1 MQIVGGLSNTI
12 DLNSLQ
18 GIYRKGGKVA
28 ISFEEDTR
36 LGDICSILLTE
47 EYEPEDFREDCLRE
61 SFKIVGESLYIC
73 KGSLAVVDS
82 ISVDENLG
90 ALKPFTG
97 KLNDVECLFQ
107 LYDTS
112 FDTIADRVVE
122 ISGNLC

>member
-1 MQIVGGLSNTI
+1 MQIVGELSNTI

-18 GIYRKGGKVA
+18 DVYRKGGKVA

-47 EYEPEDFREDCLRE
+47 GYEPEDFREDCLRE
-61 SFKIVGESLYIC
+61 GFKVIEESLYIC
-73 KGSLAVVDS
+73 KGFLAVVDS

-97 KLNDVECLFQ
+97 KLNDVECLFPF
-107 LYDTS
+107 YDTL

-122 ISGNLC
+122 VSGNLC